1 MKNVKKVYCN
11 WDLIRFVSEEVLMQ
25 EDGTFLTLSVIKD
38 ETTELMIFLG
48 KNDSEYEVMVYKA
61 NENDKYVP
69 HEFDNVK
76 SYSENEQYATFFF
89 EEYEQAHEF
98 INNLS
103 YIHKEYKIRPTRK
116 IEN

>member
-48 KNDSEYEVMVYKA
+48 KNDSEYEVMV
-61 NENDKYVP
+61 
-69 HEFDNVK
+69 
-76 SYSENEQYATFFF
+76 
-89 EEYEQAHEF
+89 
-98 INNLS
+98 
-103 YIHKEYKIRPTRK
+103 
-116 IEN
+116 